1 MVGSIDPRC
10 ETVRGTHWP
19 NKVAWLFGARV
30 AETILASGPKS
41 PHQQAG
47 HMDASDPIRPSK
59 KLLWHGGRPHMGP
72 GLRRGDEISALA
84 LSDHRHYMPRPLQ
97 CGVPHIAGSFS

>member
-1 MVGSIDPRC
+1 
-10 ETVRGTHWP
+10 
-19 NKVAWLFGARV
+19 
-30 AETILASGPKS
+30 
-41 PHQQAG
+41 
-47 HMDASDPIRPSK
+47 
-59 KLLWHGGRPHMGP
+59 MGP